1 MFEDTVSLPCVELP
15 SVGRIWRGTSRLG
28 SLMIPDPRMSGRQ
41 GGVQRAGGDAWQ
53 LVGGVS
59 LFHPGELVVL
69 RVPCRGVCW
78 EHAPQ
83 CRGGT
88 LREVTRPQGLCPPDF
103 ARALYK
109 RKLRPLLPGACR
121 LLGLSWG

>member
-59 LFHPGELVVL
+59 LFHRGSWLFSVSPAVVC
-69 RVPCRGVCW
+69 VGNM
-78 EHAPQ
+78 
-83 CRGGT
+83 
-88 LREVTRPQGLCPPDF
+88 PPS
-103 ARALYK
+103 AVVG
-109 RKLRPLLPGACR
+109 P
-121 LLGLSWG
+121 